1 MHVNACPANLQLL
14 SSSMYFLHSST
25 TWWSICLAYQPS
37 RFLLINQLPRSPN
50 RGNINCSGQNGCCL
64 TRNHLFGSNVLLW
77 VAISISTNAESIG
90 GSQNLRWFIQKM
102 HQKHVAGPNNSKIF
116 QSRESF
122 RTIWMTWHPTPPT
135 QGFLTSDVQELHWRQ
150 CVDPG
155 HRYRLLGQGYSK
167 WDDPFMSSGRHQTTS
182 SNFMKTYYLR
192 TSMQLGSW
200 LLYRTPPPPCPFFAP
215 LENPEV
221 TAGWGISIHSNRSWR
236 RSWHRYFFKKL
247 TVIQTTWNTLYMIT
261 TDILC
266 TYMIGYLYY
275 NIYVMIYV
283 YIGPWSCWR
292 FVLEKWQS

>member
-1 MHVNACPANLQLL
+1 MRWPWASVSIAGSRLFQMRWSIHVIRTTSNYKFKLHENLL
-14 SSSMYFLHSST
+14 SSHKYVAWFL
-25 TWWSICLAYQPS
+25 I
-37 RFLLINQLPRSPN
+37 
-50 RGNINCSGQNGCCL
+50 
-64 TRNHLFGSNVLLW
+64 V
-77 VAISISTNAESIG
+77 
-90 GSQNLRWFIQKM
+90 
-102 HQKHVAGPNNSKIF
+102 
-116 QSRESF
+116 
-122 RTIWMTWHPTPPT
+122 
-135 QGFLTSDVQELHWRQ
+135 VQ
-150 CVDPG
+150 D
-155 HRYRLLGQGYSK
+155 
-167 WDDPFMSSGRHQTTS
+167 T
-182 SNFMKTYYLR
+182 
-192 TSMQLGSW
+192 
-200 LLYRTPPPPCPFFAP
+200 PPPCPFFAP